1 MQSRRW
7 TLFLILMILT
17 GLDSPT
23 AGEEDSRQQN
33 AAAVLKTFE
42 KGYKD
47 TKGYMRPLGDPGW
60 EVRFRA
66 LRQLV
71 LLSESATP
79 TLLEAL

>member
-1 MQSRRW
+1 MPSRRW

-47 TKGYMRPLGDPGW
+47 TKGYMRPLREIQVG
-60 EVRFRA
+60 R
-66 LRQLV
+66 
-71 LLSESATP
+71 SASAP
-79 TLLEAL
+79 CAN